1 MGSHLLC
8 VCKSQNIQFHMLIAS
23 TYLILKREIEMD
35 HLWQINV
42 AQLLI
47 IIYSGFPKD
56 MFFPFDR
63 IFASFNA
70 KQNLV

>member
-1 MGSHLLC
+1 
-8 VCKSQNIQFHMLIAS
+8 
-23 TYLILKREIEMD
+23 MD

-42 AQLLI
+42 AKLLI
-47 IIYSGFPKD
+47 IICSGLPKD

-70 KQNLV
+70 KQYLV

>member
-47 IIYSGFPKD
+47 IIYSGLPKD